1 MAKSRAI
8 WIQDKI
14 GVIFVPSISSHFIA
28 VSLIF
33 ILKAKNRLR
42 LRDTATSY
50 LLQYITTQHRTPSV
64 ECADLEEFF

>member
-8 WIQDKI
+8 WIHDKI

-33 ILKAKNRLR
+33 ILKAEVPKITHNYVIE
-42 LRDTATSY
+42 TTIY
-50 LLQYITTQHRTPSV
+50 LLQ
-64 ECADLEEFF
+64 